1 MYIVGIDI
9 GKNHHEA
16 SIIDEN
22 GTLIGR
28 PLRFSNSHKGADR
41 LMEYIMKHTENK
53 SFLFGMEATGHYWYS
68 IYSFLKSQDFTVY
81 VINPIQSDSL
91 RKLYIRQTK
100 NDSKDSF
107 LIAEVIRFGQFTT
120 TSLADENL
128 LAMRQLCR
136 YRDSVV
142 SSRTEIKLRIS
153 TIMEQIFPEYEKQF
167 SSIWGSTSMGILET
181 YATPDKIANAPI
193 DELFSLIKDK
203 SHNKLTM
210 EKAISIRDAAAD
222 TFGIK
227 IAQDAFAFQLHQ
239 LFERLNFL
247 NAQIEQLDAEI
258 IKYYES
264 FGCFLHTI
272 PGVGII
278 TAATILGEIGDIT
291 RFKTSS
297 ALVAY
302 AGIDPSVKQSG
313 EFNSTHNHMSKRGS
327 PYLRHA
333 IFLAA
338 CTCAFHDSPMNEYY
352 KKKRAQGKHHLT
364 AVGAVSRKLTT
375 IIYAI
380 LRDGKPYEPKKFV

>member
-1 MYIVGIDI
+1 MYIIGIDT
-9 GKNHHEA
+9 GKNYHEA
-16 SIIDEN
+16 SIIDAVGN
-22 GTLIGR
+22 PIGHS
-28 PLRFSNSHKGADR
+28 LRFSNTHKGADK
-41 LMEYIMKHTENK
+41 LMAHIEKHIPNEPCI
-53 SFLFGMEATGHYWYS
+53 FGMEATDHYWYS
-68 IYSFLKSQDFTVY
+68 IYSFLKAKGFTVH
-81 VINPIQSDSL
+81 VINPIQSNSIRSL
-91 RKLYIRQTK
+91 FIRQTK

-136 YRDSVV
+136 YRDSVIDC
-142 SSRTEIKLRIS
+142 RTEIKLRIS
-153 TIMEQIFPEYEKQF
+153 TILEQIFPEYEKQF
-167 SSIWGSTSMGILET
+167 STLCGSTSMGILET
-181 YATPDKIANAPI
+181 YVTPDNIANAPI
-193 DELFSLIKDK
+193 DELFALIKDK

-210 EKAISIRDAAAD
+210 KKAPSIKEAAAD

-227 IAQDAFAFQLHQ
+227 IAQNAFAFQLNQ

-247 NAQIEQLDAEI
+247 NNQIEQLDAEI
-258 IKYYES
+258 IKYYET
-264 FGCFLHTI
+264 FDCFLHTI

-278 TAATILGEIGDIT
+278 AAATILGEIGDIR
-291 RFKTSS
+291 RFKNSS

-338 CTCAFHDSPMNEYY
+338 TTCTFHDSPLHAYY
-352 KKKRAQGKHHLT
+352 KKKRDQGKHHLT
-364 AVGAVSRKLTT
+364 AAGAVAHKLTT
-375 IIYAI
+375 VIYAVM
-380 LRDGKPYEPKKFV
+380 RDCKPYEAKKFV